1 MAATKLQEL
10 QEQVGQLMIVGFDGI
25 ELSARVRTLLQTIRP
40 GGIILFRRN
49 VESAQQ
55 THKLNQDAQ
64 AAVPLPMF
72 RCVDLEG
79 GTVDRLRDAI
89 ARAPSMT
96 DVAATQSKKV
106 LRRFGR
112 LLGEESR
119 AVGFNTD
126 FAPVFDLRA
135 TPSLEVLTSRTIH
148 DDPHVVTELAGEF
161 LRGLGDENVL
171 GCGKHFPGLGGGGVD
186 SHFELPVV
194 TKPWKELWEQDLFPY
209 RKLKNKIPFCMI
221 AHCVYPKAT
230 KEKLPASISRFWI
243 TDVLRK
249 KIGYDGLILS
259 DDLEMGGVLKAV
271 TIEEAAILAIRGGSD
286 MFLVCNNESLVWR
299 THHAVLR
306 EAERD
311 KSFARLVA
319 TASRRVLAFKKRS
332 REVKAKM
339 DAAPSQRTV
348 EGLRRKIW
356 ELTEEIRL
364 SSARVGPLG

>member
-1 MAATKLQEL
+1 
-10 QEQVGQLMIVGFDGI
+10 MIVGFDGI
-25 ELSARVRTLLQTIRP
+25 ELSPRVRTLLQTIQP

-49 VESAQQ
+49 VESAEQ
-55 THKLNQDAQ
+55 THKLNTDAE
-64 AAVPLPMF
+64 AAVSVPMF

-96 DVAATQSKKV
+96 DVARTGSKKV

-119 AVGFNTD
+119 SVGFNTD

-135 TPSLEVLTSRTIH
+135 TPSLDVLTSRTI
-148 DDPHVVTELAGEF
+148 DEDPKVVTTLAAEF
-161 LRGLGDENVL
+161 LKGFADENVL
-171 GCGKHFPGLGGGGVD
+171 GCGKHFPGLAGGSVD

-194 TKPWKELWEQDLFPY
+194 NKSWKELWEEDLYPY
-209 RKLKNKIPFCMI
+209 RKLRDKIPFCMI
-221 AHCVYPKAT
+221 AHCVYPNAVR
-230 KEKLPASISRFWI
+230 EKLPASISRFWI

-249 KIGYDGLILS
+249 KIGYKGLILS

-271 TIEEAAILAIRGGSD
+271 SIEEAAVMAIRGGAD
-286 MFLVCNNESLVWR
+286 IFLVCNNESLVWR
-299 THHAVLR
+299 THYAVLR

-311 KSFARLVA
+311 KKFAKQVA
-319 TASRRVLAFKKRS
+319 VAANRVLAFKRRS
-332 REVKAKM
+332 RPVRAKL
-339 DAAPSQRTV
+339 ASVPTQRTV

-364 SSARVGPLG
+364 TSTQVGPME